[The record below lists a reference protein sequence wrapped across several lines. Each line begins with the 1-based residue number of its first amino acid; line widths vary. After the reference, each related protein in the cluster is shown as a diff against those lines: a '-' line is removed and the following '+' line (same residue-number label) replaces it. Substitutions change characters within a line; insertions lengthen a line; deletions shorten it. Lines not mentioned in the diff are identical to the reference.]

1 MAKTLLDR
9 VAEKRQEEMMSDP
22 RCYKIRK
29 PDYLPCWVC
38 GTPVSR
44 RIGRDTC
51 AIHMDTP
58 ASIVTLEM
66 E

>member
-1 MAKTLLDR
+1 MIKTLLDI

-29 PDYLPCWVC
+29 PDYLPCRVC
-38 GTPVSR
+38 GVLVAR

-51 AIHMDTP
+51 AKHLDTP